1 MADEEETIKEFKDVT
16 GCTDERARFYLEMS
30 NWTLQLALSSFFEN
44 EGESFA
50 NESSTHMPLLDDN
63 LDQSQNNSGAKQSSS
78 DSWNKKIKPKVAT
91 LHNMNDQSSDD
102 EEEGQAFYAGG
113 SERSGQQVL
122 GPPKKKNFGEQLTDL
137 FKMARESGAAVENPE
152 AHGRDNAGQW
162 GMGLRL
168 GETGNDSQVIEG
180 SSARKNSS
188 EIKPITLKLWRQGFS
203 INDGD
208 LRVYDDPENRE
219 FLTTVMRGQIP
230 LELRQMGNVVSVD
243 VEDHRTKD
251 YKISATVVKD
261 FKGSGHT
268 LGSPSPKVE
277 NSSSISEAASLVSVK
292 LAEPIKVNKDEP
304 TTMVQI
310 RLADGSRIS
319 SQFNFT
325 HTIRDIRQFVLHSAP
340 QYTGQTFILLTSFPT
355 TELNN
360 EDETIEKAGLKNSTL
375 MQRLK

>member
-1 MADEEETIKEFKDVT
+1 MADEEEIIKEFKDVT
-16 GCTDERARFYLEMS
+16 GCTDERARFFLEVS

-44 EGESFA
+44 ESENFA
-50 NESSTHMPLLDDN
+50 NEGSTDMPLLDDN
-63 LDQSQNNSGAKQSSS
+63 TNESLSTSSNAKQ
-78 DSWNKKIKPKVAT
+78 DSTDAWTKKQKPKVAT

-122 GPPKKKNFGEQLTDL
+122 GPPKKKNFSEQLSDL
-137 FKMARESGAAVENPE
+137 FKMARESGAAVDSNYKS
-152 AHGRDNAGQW
+152 NAQQW
-162 GMGLRL
+162 GTGLRL
-168 GETGNDSQVIEG
+168 GQTDNDSQVVG
-180 SSARKNSS
+180 GTSARKNSN
-188 EIKPITLKLWRQGFS
+188 EAKPIILKLWRQGFS
-203 INDGD
+203 INDGE
-208 LRVYDDPENRE
+208 LRVYDDPDNRD
-219 FLTTVMRGQIP
+219 FLETVMRGQIP

-251 YKISATVVKD
+251 YKKSTTVLKD

-268 LGSPSPKVE
+268 LGSPTPKVE
-277 NSSSISEAASLVSVK
+277 NNSSVSVTDSTSQGST
-292 LAEPIKVNKDEP
+292 EPIQVNKDEP

-319 SQFNFT
+319 SQFNHT

-340 QYTGQTFILLTSFPT
+340 QYVGQTFVLLTSFPT
-355 TELNN
+355 KELSN
-360 EDETIEKAGLKNSTL
+360 EEETIEKAGLKNSTL